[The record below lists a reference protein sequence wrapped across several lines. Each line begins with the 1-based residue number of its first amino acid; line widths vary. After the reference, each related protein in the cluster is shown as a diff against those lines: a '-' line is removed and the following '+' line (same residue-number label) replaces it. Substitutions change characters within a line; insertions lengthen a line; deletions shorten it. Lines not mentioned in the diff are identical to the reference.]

1 MKKSEITRRRELYLS
16 EGALCLQCIQERKNE
31 REGDRKILKG
41 WIDREREGAIDE
53 LKKESEK

>member
-41 WIDREREGAIDE
+41 WIDREREGGDR
-53 LKKESEK
+53 